1 MKSEIGVVVTGSQR
15 PDQLDV
21 DALGKFSVATIHEA
35 MGREG
40 LLRPYVR
47 PIYQGA
53 KVCGPAVTVLTQPGD
68 NWMLHVAAEQ
78 IRHGDVVVVGCT
90 SDNTDGMFGDLLA
103 TLYRARGAQGLVIDA
118 GVRDVSDLIAMQFPV
133 FPRTISARGTV
144 KSTLG
149 SVNVPI
155 VCAGQ
160 IVEPCD
166 IVIGDDDG
174 VVVVSASRAKDV
186 VAACVAREEKE
197 SKLRERFGNGELG
210 LDIFGM
216 RETLKKAGL
225 RYL

>member
-1 MKSEIGVVVTGSQR
+1 MKCEIGVVVTEFQR
-15 PDQLDV
+15 PDQADV
-21 DALGKFSVATIHEA
+21 EALTKFGVATIHEA
-35 MGREG
+35 MGRDG
-40 LLRPYVR
+40 LLRPHIRSVYR
-47 PIYQGA
+47 GA
-53 KVCGPAVTVLTQPGD
+53 KVCGSAVTVLVQPGD

-78 IRHGDVVVVGCT
+78 IRPGDVVVVGCT
-90 SDNTDGMFGDLLA
+90 TDNTDGMFGDLLA
-103 TLYRARGAQGLVIDA
+103 TLYRALGAQGLVIDA

-133 FPRTISARGTV
+133 FTRTVSARGTV

-160 IVEPCD
+160 IVEPGD

-174 VVVVSASRAKDV
+174 VVAVPASRAKNIV
-186 VAACVAREEKE
+186 TACIAREEKE
-197 SKLRERFGNGELG
+197 SRLRERFGNGELG